1 MASFNFKSSGIK
13 VTDRA
18 VSEDTITKKK
28 RDIGIK
34 TPLTQFQQ
42 RQIFDMHDNPIEQ
55 LKDNFRNLLLTN
67 AGERLGLYDFGA
79 DLNAIL
85 FEFSANDK
93 VESEAIDRIS
103 RAVEKY
109 MPGLE
114 ITTISEVE
122 IDRNEKAEINK
133 RSQTKKR
140 LRIEF
145 SVPKA
150 RIGNQVIEVT
160 IQAGG

>member
-1 MASFNFKSSGIK
+1 
-13 VTDRA
+13 
-18 VSEDTITKKK
+18 
-28 RDIGIK
+28 
-34 TPLTQFQQ
+34 
-42 RQIFDMHDNPIEQ
+42 
-55 LKDNFRNLLLTN
+55 LTN

-79 DLNAIL
+79 DLSAIL
-85 FEFSANDK
+85 FDFSANDK
-93 VESEAIDRIS
+93 VESEAIDRIN

>member
-18 VSEDTITKKK
+18 VAEDTLTKKK
-28 RDIGIK
+28 RDVGIK

-79 DLNAIL
+79 DLSAIL
-85 FEFSANDK
+85 FDFSANDK
-93 VESEAIDRIS
+93 VESEAIDRIN
-103 RAVEKY
+103 RA
-109 MPGLE
+109 
-114 ITTISEVE
+114 
-122 IDRNEKAEINK
+122 
-133 RSQTKKR
+133 
-140 LRIEF
+140 
-145 SVPKA
+145 A
-150 RIGNQVIEVT
+150 R
-160 IQAGG
+160 